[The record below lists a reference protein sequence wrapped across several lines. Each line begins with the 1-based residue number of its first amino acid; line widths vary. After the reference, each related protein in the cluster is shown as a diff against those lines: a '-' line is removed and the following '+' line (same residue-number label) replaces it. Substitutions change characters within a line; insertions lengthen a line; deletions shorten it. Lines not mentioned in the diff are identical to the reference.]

1 MARAK
6 ELDLGADEIVAAAI
20 EILREQGLD
29 AVSMRTVANRLGV
42 SPVPVYSRVGNKEAL
57 LDAVALHLFGDI
69 SAPPEEGEPWATYAE
84 RWCHELRRR
93 LLGAP
98 EPRLML
104 GRRQAYV
111 EASRPLVAAMRADGL
126 STGAAIQACRLLIWG
141 TVGFVAMAQGPTVPP
156 SPVTEGRLPGSDPA
170 GVTVDEVD
178 ALFDLHV
185 RFLIAGI
192 ADTWRASAGDGSPST
207 G

>member
-1 MARAK
+1 MARPNDL
-6 ELDLGADEIVAAAI
+6 ELDAAEIVAAAV

-57 LDAVALHLFGDI
+57 LDAVAAHLFADL
-69 SAPPEEGEPWATYAE
+69 APPVDEGEPWPGYAD

-93 LLGAP
+93 LSSAP
-98 EPRLML
+98 EPRLIL
-104 GRRQAYV
+104 RARRHAYV

-126 STGAAIQACRLLIWG
+126 STPAAVQACRLLMWA
-141 TVGFVAMAQGPTVPP
+141 TVGFVAMAEGQTV
-156 SPVTEGRLPGSDPA
+156 SPDEGSTDRIPGSHPG
-170 GVTVDEVD
+170 GVTPQDVDG
-178 ALFDLHV
+178 LFDMQV

-192 ADTWRASAGDGSPST
+192 VDTWSGSGPAAD
-207 G
+207 